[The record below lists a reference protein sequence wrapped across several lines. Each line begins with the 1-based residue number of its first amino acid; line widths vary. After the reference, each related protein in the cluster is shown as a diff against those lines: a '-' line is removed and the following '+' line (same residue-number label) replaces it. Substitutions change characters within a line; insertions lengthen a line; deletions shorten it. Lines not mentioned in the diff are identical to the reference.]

1 MVHGNAAGAHDATK
15 AATRGMVRGMSDP
28 ERSGTGDTPPQTSA
42 AADPKASKTRF
53 GNEAIAPY
61 FFIALFL
68 LALFAVGY
76 ILLPFLGDVVV
87 AFLCV
92 ILLGPLYARLARL
105 LGNRQVLAS
114 GVLVVGLLVVS
125 AAPLFLIASALL
137 RDISE
142 SAATWNSAGR
152 SATLRA
158 IAGRNGVIM
167 SGITTLAGRLGL
179 TLRPEWVEQALIDT
193 GRSITRYLAVR
204 ANAALSSLLSTLLH
218 VVITLF
224 STFYLFIHGE
234 KLRTFLYRLSPLTH
248 DEDQIFVNK
257 LGEVGRAILLGAGI
271 ASVLQGFFAGIAW
284 VVVGLPSAVLWG
296 ILMAIAAFLP
306 LVGIAAVV
314 LPATVYLWIEG
325 RPLAAVLFFVFC
337 MGQSFFFEYLVKPRL
352 MGSSMR
358 MNNLLVFLSL
368 LGGIIGFGVAGL
380 IYGPLIMTLFLTL
393 VQLYQNRYQQ
403 RIAHRL
409 SVAAPVAPDRPK
421 GGTQ

>member
-1 MVHGNAAGAHDATK
+1 
-15 AATRGMVRGMSDP
+15 MSDP
-28 ERSGTGDTPPQTSA
+28 ERSDTRDIPFQTGSVDA
-42 AADPKASKTRF
+42 KASKTRF

-61 FFIALFL
+61 FFVVLLL

-76 ILLPFLGDVVV
+76 ILLPFLGDMVV

-92 ILLGPLYARLARL
+92 NLLGPLHTRLTRIM
-105 LGNRQVLAS
+105 GNRQVLAS
-114 GVLVVGLLVVS
+114 GVLVVGLVVVG
-125 AAPLFLIASALL
+125 AVPLFLIASALL

-142 SAATWNSAGR
+142 SAAAWSSAAR

-167 SGITTLAGRLGL
+167 SGITTLAGRLGI
-179 TLRPEWVEQALIDT
+179 TLRPEWVEQALVDT
-193 GRSITRYLAVR
+193 GRSITQYLAVR
-204 ANAALSSLLSTLLH
+204 ANAALSSLLSTVLH
-218 VVITLF
+218 LVITLF

-248 DEDQIFVNK
+248 DEDQIFINK
-257 LGEVGRAILLGAGI
+257 LGEVGRAILLGAGS
-271 ASVLQGFFAGIAW
+271 ASALQGFFAGIAW
-284 VVVGLPSAVLWG
+284 VVVGLPSPVLWG
-296 ILMAIAAFLP
+296 ILMAVAAFLP

-325 RPLAAVLFFVFC
+325 RPLAALLFVVFC
-337 MGQSFFFEYLVKPRL
+337 MGQSFFFEYSVKPRL

-393 VQLYQNRYQQ
+393 VQLYQTRYQQ

-409 SVAAPVAPDRPK
+409 SVAVPPAPDGPK
-421 GGTQ
+421 SGTQ